1 MDKKTALYICTGCG
15 IGEAL
20 DVEKLAEVASDDF
33 KISDCKNHPALCG
46 PEGAGLIRQDIE
58 TSGVNTIIIAAC
70 SPRVCYDVFNFG
82 PDKIVERVNIREQV
96 VWSQTPQDENT
107 QMLALGKKMGFKSK
121 KVMGANE
128 YELSRDFRPL

>member
-46 PEGAGLIRQDIE
+46 PEGAGLIKQDIE
-58 TSGVNTIIIAAC
+58 ANGVNTIIIAAC
-70 SPRVCYDVFNFG
+70 
-82 PDKIVERVNIREQV
+82 
-96 VWSQTPQDENT
+96 
-107 QMLALGKKMGFKSK
+107 
-121 KVMGANE
+121 
-128 YELSRDFRPL
+128 